1 MAHGIRTV
9 NKLLTEYMPS
19 AANNLR
25 RLKIAFFVGVFPVVS
40 ETFIVR
46 QITALRA
53 SGHQVD
59 IFADTPGASG
69 APLDAEAGALLE
81 HVTYMDMPLEVAP
94 YEMPVSPILGRTW
107 PPGSPTS
114 VWNVARIARA
124 FPKFARCVAASPRLA
139 LRMLNKSE
147 YGYRAQ
153 SLSQVY
159 RMARL
164 VERGGKYDVLHAH
177 FGPVAESFRFSRAL
191 WRAPFVASFHGH
203 DFTTLPRK
211 EHKNIYRNLFA
222 NADAI
227 TGSSAFSL
235 QRLSA
240 LGCPEAKLHR
250 LPMGVDPAR
259 FPFRRRTLVPPEPVR
274 ILVVARLIPIKGVN
288 VAIDAICELRKRCA
302 NVQLDIVGDG
312 PLRGELEQQA
322 SALGLKGI
330 VRFHGPLAAQEIQ
343 RLSDLAHIF
352 MHTCV
357 TIDGDQEGQG
367 LVLQEAQAAGLPVVA
382 TRHGAFPEGVL
393 EGKSALLVPERDPR
407 ATADALH
414 YLIQNPQIWPETG
427 QAGRAFVERNYDIWS
442 LNDQLVSLYHQLIAE
457 FRP

>member
-1 MAHGIRTV
+1 MSSTP
-9 NKLLTEYMPS
+9 K
-19 AANNLR
+19 NLR
-25 RLKIAFFVGVFPVVS
+25 SLKIGFFVGVFPVVS

-46 QITALRA
+46 QITALKA
-53 SGHQVD
+53 SGHEVD
-59 IFADTPGASG
+59 IFADTPAASG
-69 APLDAEAGALLE
+69 APLDAEASALIK
-81 HVTYMDMPLEVAP
+81 HVTYMDMPLETAP
-94 YEMPVSPILGRTW
+94 FEMPVSPIFGRTW

-114 VWNVARIARA
+114 VWNLTRIARA
-124 FPKFARCVAASPRLA
+124 FPKFARCFAASPRLA
-139 LRMLNKSE
+139 VRMLNQSE

-164 VERGGKYDVLHAH
+164 VEKGGDYDVLHAH

-191 WRAPFVASFHGH
+191 RRAPFVVSFHGH

-222 NADAI
+222 DADAI

-240 LGCPEAKLHR
+240 LGCPEAKLRR
-250 LPMGVDPAR
+250 LPMGLDPER
-259 FPFRRRTLVPPEPVR
+259 FPFRKRTFVPTESVR
-274 ILVVARLIPIKGVN
+274 ILVVARLIPIKGVH
-288 VAIDAICELRKRCA
+288 VAIDAIGELRKRCV

-312 PLRGELEQQA
+312 PSRAELVQQVNM
-322 SALGLKGI
+322 LGLDGI
-330 VRFHGPLAAQEIQ
+330 VRFHGPLAAQDIQ

-352 MHTCV
+352 VHTCV

-367 LVLQEAQAAGLPVVA
+367 LVLQEAQAAGLPVVC

-414 YLIQNPQIWPETG
+414 YLIQNPQTWPEMG
-427 QAGRAFVERNYDIWS
+427 QAGRAFVENNYAMPN
-442 LNDQLVSLYHQLIAE
+442 LNNQLVTLYHQLIAE

>member
-1 MAHGIRTV
+1 MASETV
-9 NKLLTEYMPS
+9 NKLVTEHMP
-19 AANNLR
+19 ATPKNLR
-25 RLKIAFFVGVFPVVS
+25 NLKIAFFVGVFPVVS

-53 SGHQVD
+53 SGHEVD
-59 IFADTPGASG
+59 LFADTPGASG
-69 APLDAEAGALLE
+69 TPLDPEAATLIE
-81 HVTYMDMPLEVAP
+81 RVTYMDMPVEVAP
-94 YEMPVSPILGRTW
+94 FEMPVAPIFGRTW

-114 VWNVARIARA
+114 VWNLTRIARA
-124 FPKFARCVAASPRLA
+124 FPKFARCLAASPRLA
-139 LRMLNKSE
+139 LGMLNKSQ

-164 VERGGKYDVLHAH
+164 VEKRGKYDVLHAH
-177 FGPVAESFRFSRAL
+177 FGPVAESFRFARAL
-191 WRAPFVASFHGH
+191 WRAPFIASFHGY

-211 EHKNIYRNLFA
+211 EHKNLYCNLFA
-222 NADAI
+222 TADAA
-227 TGSSAFSL
+227 TGSSTFSL

-240 LGCPEAKLHR
+240 LGCPEGKLR
-250 LPMGVDPAR
+250 QLPMGLDPAR
-259 FPFRRRTLVPPEPVR
+259 FAFRKRTLVSPEPVR

-288 VAIDAICELRKRCA
+288 VAIDAISELRKRHT

-312 PLRGELEQQA
+312 PSRAELEQQV
-322 SALGLKGI
+322 SALGLKET
-330 VRFHGPLAAQEIQ
+330 VRFHGPLAAQDIQ

-367 LVLQEAQAAGLPVVA
+367 LVLQEAQAAGLPIVA

-414 YLIQNPQIWPETG
+414 YLIQNPQTWPEMG
-427 QAGRAFVERNYDIWS
+427 QAGRAFVETKYDIRN

>member
-1 MAHGIRTV
+1 
-9 NKLLTEYMPS
+9 MPS
-19 AANNLR
+19 TPRNLR
-25 RLKIAFFVGVFPVVS
+25 SLKIAFFVGVFPVVS

-46 QITALRA
+46 QINALRV
-53 SGHQVD
+53 SGHTVD
-59 IFADTPGASG
+59 IFADTPGASD
-69 APLDAEAGALLE
+69 APLDPEAGPLIE
-81 HVTYMDMPLEVAP
+81 HVTYMDMPLEMAP
-94 YEMPVSPILGRTW
+94 FEMPVSPIFGRTW

-114 VWNVARIARA
+114 VWNLARIARA
-124 FPKFARCVAASPRLA
+124 FPKFARCFAASPRLA
-139 LRMLNKSE
+139 LRMLNQNE

-153 SLSQVY
+153 SLSQLY

-164 VERGGKYDVLHAH
+164 AEKGGKYDVLHAH

-191 WRAPFVASFHGH
+191 WRAPFIASFHGY

-222 NADAI
+222 TADAV

-240 LGCPEAKLHR
+240 LGCPESKLRR
-250 LPMGVDPAR
+250 LPMGLDPSR
-259 FPFRRRTLVPPEPVR
+259 FPFRKRTLTPPEPVR

-288 VAIDAICELRKRCA
+288 FAIDAISALRKRHP

-312 PLRGELEQQA
+312 PSRAELEQQA

-330 VRFHGPLAAQEIQ
+330 VRFHGPLAAQDIQ

-367 LVLQEAQAAGLPVVA
+367 LVLQEAQAAGLPIVA

-393 EGKSALLVPERDPR
+393 EGKSALLVPERDPC
-407 ATADALH
+407 ATADALYH
-414 YLIQNPQIWPETG
+414 LIQNPQLWPEMG
-427 QAGRAFVERNYDIWS
+427 QAGRAFVETNYDIRN
-442 LNDQLVSLYHQLIAE
+442 LNNQLVSLYHQLIAE